1 MATATNHWKLG
12 LFVVA
17 GVVLSLVTLGFLG
30 AQSMRKQVV
39 HYTTFFDESVQGLE
53 VGSPVKFRG
62 VTIGTVSSIDVA
74 KDGRHVSVTSAM
86 NVSEISHLGLSRGHG
101 KAARIMV
108 PPDVRMQLASQGIT
122 GVKFMQMDFF
132 DVKSNPP
139 PELPFDTPPNYI
151 PAAVSTLKNLED
163 AVVRAVNR
171 LPEVAEGIV
180 KVTVQISRLLDDL
193 EKQGLSQKA
202 GTVLLRMNEVL
213 GTLQTEVKKVD
224 AGKLSSQAQ
233 EALANL
239 NITIKK
245 ANVSLERLGGETGL
259 IVAATGAASSV
270 GAGARDV
277 GREFQETLRD
287 IREVTI
293 AIQRVAE
300 ALERDPDMFLKGRAP
315 GKAK

>member
-1 MATATNHWKLG
+1 
-12 LFVVA
+12 
-17 GVVLSLVTLGFLG
+17 
-30 AQSMRKQVV
+30 MRKQVV
-39 HYTTFFDESVQGLE
+39 HYATFFDESVQGLE

-62 VTIGTVSSIDVA
+62 VTIGTVSNIGVA
-74 KDGRHVSVTSAM
+74 KDGRHVVVTSAL
-86 NVSEISHLGLSRGHG
+86 VVAEITTLGLSRGQG
-101 KAARIMV
+101 AAARIRV

-122 GVKFMQMDFF
+122 GVKFLQMDFF
-132 DVKSNPP
+132 DIKSNPP
-139 PELPFDTPPNYI
+139 PELPFATPENYI

-180 KVTVQISRLLDDL
+180 KVTAQISRLLEDL
-193 EKQGLSQKA
+193 DKQGLSQKA
-202 GTVLLRMNEVL
+202 GAVLLRMNEVL
-213 GTLQTEVKKVD
+213 GALQAEVKKVD
-224 AGKLSSQAQ
+224 AGKLSAQAQ
-233 EALANL
+233 EALGNL

-245 ANVSLERLGGETGL
+245 ANVSLERLGGDTGL

-270 GAGARDV
+270 GSGARDV

-300 ALERDPDMFLKGRAP
+300 ALAAVQE
-315 GKAK
+315 

>member
-17 GVVLSLVTLGFLG
+17 GVVLSLATLAFLG

-62 VTIGTVSSIDVA
+62 VTIGTVSAIGVA
-74 KDGRHVSVTSAM
+74 KDGRHVAVTSAM
-86 NVSEISHLGLSRGHG
+86 TVSEISHLGLSRGKG
-101 KAARIMV
+101 KAARIVV
-108 PPDVRMQLASQGIT
+108 PPDVRMQMASQGIT

-132 DVKSNPP
+132 DVKDNPP
-139 PELPFDTPPNYI
+139 PVLPFDPPENYI
-151 PAAVSTLKNLED
+151 PAAVSTMKNLED
-163 AVVRAVNR
+163 AIVRAVNR

-180 KVTVQISRLLDDL
+180 KVTAQINRLLEDL
-193 EKQGLSQKA
+193 DKQGLSQKA
-202 GTVLLRMNEVL
+202 GTVLVRMNEVL

-224 AGKLSSQAQ
+224 TGKLSAQAQ
-233 EALANL
+233 EALTNL
-239 NITIKK
+239 NVTIKK
-245 ANVSLERLGGETGL
+245 ANVSLERLGGDTGL
-259 IVAATGAASSV
+259 IVTATGAASSV
-270 GAGARDV
+270 GVGARDV

-300 ALERDPDMFLKGRAP
+300 ALERDPDMLLKGRAP
-315 GKAK
+315 GKSK